1 MGQAMATVTFR
12 QVVKAWAKRTFKLTT
27 QQTQTWT
34 RVRVAETA
42 CTARTL
48 TKAKSSNK
56 IQETWRTFNFSK
68 LQIANL
74 NLSQL
79 SRLLTAGLGLR
90 VTQRILTG
98 RSE

>member
-27 QQTQTWT
+27 QQTPTWT
-34 RVRVAETA
+34 KVRVAETA

-48 TKAKSSNK
+48 TKAKLSNK
-56 IQETWRTFNFSK
+56 ILGTWRTFNYSK

-90 VTQRILTG
+90 VTQRTLTG
-98 RSE
+98 RS